1 MQPYRKKLRQYWLV
15 NLMFQY
21 LYACLATRV
30 TTHQSKK
37 QPNYLSICP
46 KSSHN
51 SVLSALF
58 QASPKSCQTLDL
70 LLESNLSLSIFDD
83 ESSHT
88 ACCHP
93 HLITFDCIA
102 SLKGFSEFKWIVR
115 FFNQRQIHFKSRLR
129 SSFIQQLNAPFCFL
143 HRRDSKSSPGTIVT
157 NQFQHSDSVLE

>member
-37 QPNYLSICP
+37 QPNYFQICP

-88 ACCHP
+88 ACCHQ
-93 HLITFDCIA
+93 LLATTYILSIVYCRRLQTQKLEKTMVDCLPPREGSI
-102 SLKGFSEFKWIVR
+102 
-115 FFNQRQIHFKSRLR
+115 SRRTARLFG
-129 SSFIQQLNAPFCFL
+129 SQ
-143 HRRDSKSSPGTIVT
+143 
-157 NQFQHSDSVLE
+157 